1 MKVELDKSYLT
12 RDGLHVVRVISLI
25 GSWWKKAPVVGEL
38 HQINGRKLVQLDGLF
53 QKYEHWSKSGKY
65 LGEKIESSF
74 DLVKEWECQ
83 SSSTK
88 KSGSKQ
94 TNLT

>member
-1 MKVELDKSYLT
+1 MNVELGKSYLT

-38 HQINGRKLVQLDGLF
+38 YELNGKKHVPVDGLF
-53 QKYEHWSKSGKY
+53 QKYEHWSKTGRY
-65 LGEKIESSF
+65 LGDKADSDY
-74 DLVKEWECQ
+74 DLVKEYECP

-88 KSGSKQ
+88 ESGSKQ
-94 TNLT
+94 TSTT